1 MNKQEFYSNFIQVQK
16 KTGQGLSGIVKIQ
29 SREITQY
36 LDELIE
42 EGLVKGY
49 DTGGSLGHPESNIFY
64 MPTKG
69 YNVWE
74 DDGIDG
80 EYHRHKG
87 RYLHFVR
94 LYLGIVAKEDT
105 GNQFEPCLSDYL
117 RDPKIMKDYSEWLT
131 RNEKELKVMLSLDEI
146 YPEENITLSDGDI
159 SWIKSKDWYKN
170 DEKVSV
176 CLDSSNKVLNDEDF
190 DKSVSLNKQL
200 IDLYRQSEVH
210 EPGKYLDSI
219 AKSEAEIEGITKG
232 KVIRKRINKWLA
244 SQDQKKKIKGIIKKL
259 ET

>member
-16 KTGQGLSGIVKIQ
+16 KTGQGLSGIVKIN
-29 SREITQY
+29 SLEMSQY

-42 EGLVKGY
+42 EGLVKGCN
-49 DTGGSLGHPESNIFY
+49 TGGSLGHPESNIFY

-87 RYLHFVR
+87 WYLHFVR

-117 RDPKIMKDYSEWLT
+117 QDPKIMQDYSMWLN
-131 RNEKELKVMLSLDEI
+131 RNEKELKIMLSLDEI
-146 YPEENITLSDGDI
+146 YPEENITLSDTDI
-159 SWIKSKDWYKN
+159 SWIKDRGWYKDN
-170 DEKVSV
+170 ELVSV
-176 CLDSSNKVLNDEDF
+176 CLEKSKDF
-190 DKSVSLNKQL
+190 DSDEQISLNKKL
-200 IDLYRQSEVH
+200 IDLYRQSEAH
-210 EPGKYLDSI
+210 EPGKHLESI
-219 AKSEAEIEGITKG
+219 KESENNIEEMTKG
-232 KVIRKRINKWLA
+232 KIIRKRVNKWLA
-244 SQDQKKKIKGIIKKL
+244 SQDQNKKIKGIVKEL
-259 ET
+259 EK

>member
-1 MNKQEFYSNFIQVQK
+1 MTKQEFYGKLIQVQK
-16 KTGQGLSGIVKIQ
+16 ETGQGLSGIVKIQ
-29 SREITQY
+29 SHEMTQY

-42 EGLVKGY
+42 EGLVKGC

-74 DDGIDG
+74 DDGWDG
-80 EYHRHKG
+80 KYQHHKG

-105 GNQFEPCLSDYL
+105 GNQFEMCLSDYL
-117 RDPKIMKDYSEWLT
+117 QDSKIMQDYSIWLN

-159 SWIKSKDWYKN
+159 SWIKDRDWYKDN
-170 DEKVSV
+170 ELVSI
-176 CLDSSNKVLNDEDF
+176 CLERSKDF
-190 DKSVSLNKQL
+190 DSDEQISLNKQL
-200 IDLYRQSEVH
+200 LDLYRQSEKH
-210 EPGKYLDSI
+210 GPGKYLDSI
-219 AKSEAEIEGITKG
+219 RESENNIDEMTKG
-232 KVIRKRINKWLA
+232 KVIRKRVNKWLT
-244 SQDQKKKIKGIIKKL
+244 SQDQKKKIKSIIKKL
-259 ET
+259 GE